1 MKQRILWT
9 LWTASALVGTLP
21 WAPTAWA
28 ELPTQP
34 PAPMEETVPAEPPR
48 AETPTSDAPGAEAAA
63 LHMLQLRLRDCE
75 AKVCA
80 APAPT
85 PAATDPWR
93 PRLALWSSYMGYTD
107 AWNSNSV
114 SGVSLLAGAD
124 RAHGGWWLAA
134 TTSRTALN
142 YQSDNFWQTAT
153 VAGGWAEWGALRLA
167 GSAGYVTASS
177 SDINGS
183 PLAYLS
189 GQYRGQG
196 WGAELAG
203 SGLWLPDT
211 TVVQVDPRVYW
222 SLSPSVDVAVGLRL
236 SRVESTLRPSL
247 RLGASWRPFAD
258 LELSALGWYGRG
270 QYALE
275 SAGLSVWTGS
285 EVYKGGYRLSASY
298 GLGGGLALD
307 AVWSHDLGMQQD
319 GKAHSFDLMGGTVG
333 LRWQF

>member
-1 MKQRILWT
+1 MKLRILWT
-9 LWTASALVGTLP
+9 LCAASALAATLP
-21 WAPTAWA
+21 LAPAGWA
-28 ELPTQP
+28 EE
-34 PAPMEETVPAEPPR
+34 PAPVEASAPADPPQ

-63 LHMLQLRLRDCE
+63 LHMLQLRLQDCE

-80 APAPT
+80 APAAT
-85 PAATDPWR
+85 PAAAADPWR
-93 PRLALWSSYMGYTD
+93 PRLAAWGSYMGYTD
-107 AWNSNSV
+107 AWNSSSV
-114 SGVSLLAGAD
+114 SGISLLAGAD
-124 RAHGGWWLAA
+124 RARGGWWLAA
-134 TTSRTALN
+134 TTARTALN

-167 GSAGYVTASS
+167 GSAGYLTASS
-177 SDINGS
+177 SDLNGS

-196 WGAELAG
+196 WGAELGA

-236 SRVESTLRPSL
+236 SRVDSALRPSL

-285 EVYKGGYRLSASY
+285 ELYKGGYRLSASY

-307 AVWSHDLGMQQD
+307 AVWSHDLGTRQD
-319 GKAHSFDLMGGTVG
+319 GKAHSFDLLGGTVG